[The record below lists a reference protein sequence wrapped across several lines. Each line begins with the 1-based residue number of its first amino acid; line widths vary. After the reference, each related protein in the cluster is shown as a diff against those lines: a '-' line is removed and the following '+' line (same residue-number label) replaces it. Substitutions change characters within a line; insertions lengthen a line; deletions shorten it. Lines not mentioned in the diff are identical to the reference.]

1 MSEYDTV
8 KGRALNP
15 VVLSS
20 FYLYFMKKMVFVDI
34 DASDKS
40 LQDFGLWG

>member
-20 FYLYFMKKMVFVDI
+20 FYLYFMKKW
-34 DASDKS
+34 S
-40 LQDFGLWG
+40 LLI